1 MQSAV
6 QSIFHPV
13 VAVGNMD
20 ASLPFWRDAL
30 GLRVTFDD
38 YHDPEA
44 IVGLFGYADPIVH
57 SVVVSCPD
65 ASEIEL
71 VEFEHPRGQP
81 SIRRHAGDVGLF
93 SINLRVT
100 GIEALIE
107 RVEAGGFE
115 LTSDGVVEQIL
126 PDGGV
131 IKVAVVRGPD
141 EVAVILVQLPEGRE
155 SLAG

>member
-1 MQSAV
+1 MQSEV
-6 QSIFHPV
+6 QGIFHPV
-13 VAVGNMD
+13 VAVRNMND
-20 ASLPFWRDAL
+20 ALPFWRDAL
-30 GLRVTFDD
+30 GLRVTFDE

-44 IVGLFGYADPIVH
+44 IASLFGYEKPVVH

-81 SIRRHAGDVGLF
+81 AITRHAGDIGLF

-100 GIEALIE
+100 GVEGIVE
-107 RVEAGGFE
+107 RVLAGGYA
-115 LTSDGVVEQIL
+115 LTSDGVVNQVL

-131 IKVAVVRGPD
+131 IKVAVVRGSD
-141 EVAVILVQLPEGRE
+141 EVTVILVELPEGRG

>member
-1 MQSAV
+1 MQSVV
-6 QSIFHPV
+6 QGIFHPV
-13 VAVGNMD
+13 VAVRNLD
-20 ASLPFWRDAL
+20 EALLFWRDAL
-30 GLRVTFDD
+30 GLRVAFDE

-44 IVGLFGYADPIVH
+44 IASLFGYEQPIVH

-71 VEFEHPRGQP
+71 VEFENPRGLP
-81 SIRRHAGDVGLF
+81 AERRNAGDIGLF

-100 GIEALIE
+100 GVEALVE
-107 RVEAGGFE
+107 RMLTGGYE
-115 LTSDGVVEQIL
+115 LTSDGVVDQVL

-141 EVAVILVQLPEGRE
+141 EVTVILVELPEGRE